1 MSSDDPKSLEG
12 FILELADASGA
23 AIMPFF
29 RSDLDVDDKR
39 TRGAFD
45 PVTEGD
51 KAGERAIRAL
61 VDSRFPDHGILGEEY
76 GFKAG
81 ASPVSWVIDPIDG
94 TRVFMSGLPT
104 WGTLIGAM
112 ENNIPVVG
120 LMDQPYTGERFVGGP
135 SGAFLI
141 GPRGRRPMACRG
153 CASLDD
159 AVMGATDPRMFAKGK
174 EADAFATL
182 ADRVKLL
189 RYGGDCY
196 NYAMVALGQMD
207 LVVEAGNQAY
217 DILPLVP
224 VIEAAGGMV
233 SDWQGRPLRGG
244 DDFARSGGRMIAS
257 GDTRVHEQALEVL
270 SGAAD

>member
-23 AIMPFF
+23 AIMPYF
-29 RSDLDVDDKR
+29 RTVLDVDDKR
-39 TRGAFD
+39 SRGAFD

-61 VDSRFPDHGILGEEY
+61 IDDRFPDHGILGEEY
-76 GFKAG
+76 GFKPG
-81 ASPVSWVIDPIDG
+81 TSPISWVIDPIDG

-112 ENNIPVVG
+112 QDDVPVVG
-120 LMDQPYTGERFVGGP
+120 LMDQPYTGERFIGGP

-141 GPRGRRPMACRG
+141 GRTGRTAMHTRP
-153 CASLDD
+153 CAGLDD
-159 AVMGATDPRMFAKGK
+159 AVMAATDPRMFAKGG
-174 EADAFATL
+174 EADAFGTL

-224 VIEAAGGMV
+224 VIEAAGGSV
-233 SDWQGRPLRGG
+233 TDWQGRPLRAG
-244 DDFARSGGRMIAS
+244 DAFAQSGGRMIAS
-257 GDTRVHEQALEVL
+257 GDRRIHDQVLEILAQA
-270 SGAAD
+270 